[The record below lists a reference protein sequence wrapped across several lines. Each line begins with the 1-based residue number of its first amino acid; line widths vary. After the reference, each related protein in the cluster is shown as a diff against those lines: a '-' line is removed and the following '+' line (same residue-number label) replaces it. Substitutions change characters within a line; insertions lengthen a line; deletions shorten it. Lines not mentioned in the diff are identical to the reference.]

1 MSMDLDPEGIE
12 AAQTLASFPALDPDA
27 VLAELQAPAA
37 QAAFADAVAAATDAT
52 RGARRRRGGGPPKRK
67 ASEMAPES
75 PSAPAGPAVPPPAPE
90 EPAAKR
96 SKVGTLVDGVRT
108 AMGTVRSV
116 GGPAAAVVGVA
127 TVLNRPTVYGNLA
140 RVVAEIIKTGAN
152 SAITSTWGD
161 WGTAILDVAKSIG
174 VVGELIAAQTA
185 QGPVVP
191 VSIAT
196 AIMAIRAQKAG
207 KTIGQL
213 IQSDA
218 SEVQSAIG
226 RITKAQVDGFK
237 AAVSAEGRS
246 MNIATLKDIAART
259 RSSKPEG
266 PGAAD
271 LSAAFQSLGAPAMG
285 STGLAPGRAVPA
297 PGTALQ
303 DLASAPASA
312 VADASEA
319 RAAAAGLMALTTLS
333 TAPPEGGR
341 RRRRRTKRKVPKRR
355 RATRKLL
362 TFVY

>member
-1 MSMDLDPEGIE
+1 MSDSLLPPL
-12 AAQTLASFPALDPDA
+12 AAPTTAAL
-27 VLAELQAPAA
+27 
-37 QAAFADAVAAATDAT
+37 
-52 RGARRRRGGGPPKRK
+52 
-67 ASEMAPES
+67 
-75 PSAPAGPAVPPPAPE
+75 PSTSE
-90 EPAAKR
+90 EPSAKR
-96 SKVGTLVDGVRT
+96 SKMGTLVDGVRT
-108 AMGTVRSV
+108 AMDSVRSV

-303 DLASAPASA
+303 ELASAPASA

-333 TAPPEGGR
+333 TAAPEGGRR